1 MQPDHLPS
9 GHQRRWLSAW
19 ARRVLALY
27 PRVWRDRYSEEAA
40 ALLEDYPATPRTLFN
55 LLLCA
60 LDAHLHTEAILGRT
74 TPMVNRLRSS
84 EIAIFVAFVIF
95 CFAWFPL
102 HFVSD
107 TPSTWQSALQINPA
121 IAVALTALN
130 LAGLVA
136 LCAVLVGGLPILVT
150 TIHQAIQRR
159 RWGTL
164 AMFVTPIFAALVL
177 IGSML
182 ALLQPSALR
191 QAGAPNIQ
199 VTPTE
204 SLLRLALGVIA
215 LLTIGG
221 SVTALTVALGRSEI
235 SPRLARFALIPAC
248 VATAAIGMGTIAGG
262 ALIAL
267 IVAQAQ
273 MQLGTWPPI
282 EALMASLLIIAA
294 ALAVVSLWRGGR
306 AARGYVAPAS

>member
-1 MQPDHLPS
+1 
-9 GHQRRWLSAW
+9 
-19 ARRVLALY
+19 
-27 PRVWRDRYSEEAA
+27 
-40 ALLEDYPATPRTLFN
+40 
-55 LLLCA
+55 
-60 LDAHLHTEAILGRT
+60 
-74 TPMVNRLRSS
+74 MVNRLRSS